1 MMILFFHGKLAISTV
16 LHIHIGVIR
25 TRLRAGCSGK
35 DATMGRTIS
44 ASSMTLCLVFGCI
57 FLGENAPPSRAQPA
71 AQLTV
76 ATSQPE
82 AEAADPQIQLLPP
95 PRIVEDMPFTS
106 SDGIPG
112 ALPISFL
119 VALRLSG
126 TRNLDIAQGREV
138 VNQFQANYARA
149 LASWL
154 PNFNIGSTY
163 TYHFGNIAKTEGNII
178 KANKDSLFVGGGP
191 SLVYSVTDMIYAPLV
206 ARQTTMA
213 SRAGMQRVTQETVQ
227 TVAGAYFNLLR
238 ARRRLA
244 RVEETLEFLTSDQP
258 AAARAKSKG
267 LLPLV
272 RNFVELKADVAL
284 RAELERVRVEVLKR
298 QEERAAAWQ
307 DLRIASAELARLLR
321 LDPEIPLWP
330 IEDFRFPLALPGDQW
345 STLDVPELINVALA
359 NRPELAENQ
368 ALVQAALRR
377 VQAARSRPFLPNVIV
392 NYNWGDFGGAP
403 DINTK
408 PTTFFSA
415 SGQINHFNTR
425 SDFDAALIWRL
436 QNLGMGDLANMREAA
451 ALHRQTQFRQM
462 QVQERIVAEI
472 VQAQESVRGWRQ
484 RLEITAR
491 SLFDAKGEPTGPVF
505 QALRLNFDRI
515 FNVPGTRPL
524 EVLDSIRGL
533 NDLLDSYG
541 QAATE
546 YERARFR
553 LLIALGLPAQQII
566 GPEGPPPPP
575 GSITP
580 NGP

>member
-1 MMILFFHGKLAISTV
+1 
-16 LHIHIGVIR
+16 
-25 TRLRAGCSGK
+25 
-35 DATMGRTIS
+35 MGRTIS
-44 ASSMTLCLVFGCI
+44 ASGMTLCLVLGLI
-57 FLGENAPPSRAQPA
+57 FLGESAPPSTAQPA
-71 AQLTV
+71 AQLTI
-76 ATSQPE
+76 ATSKPE
-82 AEAADPQIQLLPP
+82 PEPADPAIQVLPP
-95 PRIVEDMPFTS
+95 PRIVDDMPLIS
-106 SDGIPG
+106 GERIPD

-119 VALRLSG
+119 VAMRLSQ
-126 TRNLDIAQGREV
+126 TRNLDIAQAREV
-138 VNQFQANYARA
+138 VNQFQANYDRA
-149 LASWL
+149 LVAWL

-163 TYHFGNIAKTEGNII
+163 SNHQGNIQKTEGNII

-191 SLVYSVTDMIYAPLV
+191 TLVYSVTDMIYAPLV
-206 ARQTTMA
+206 ARQTDLA
-213 SRAGMQRVTQETVQ
+213 SQAGLQRVTQETVQ

-238 ARRRLA
+238 ARRRIA

-258 AAARAKSKG
+258 AASRAKSKG

-272 RNFVELKADVAL
+272 RNYVEAKAKQAL
-284 RAELERVRVEVLKR
+284 RAELERVRVEVLRR

-321 LDPEIPLWP
+321 LDPEVPLWP
-330 IEDFRFPLALPGDQW
+330 VEDFRFPLALPGDQW

-359 NRPELAENQ
+359 NRPELAEHE
-368 ALVQAALRR
+368 ALVRAALRR
-377 VQAARSRPFLPNVIV
+377 VQAARSRPFLPNMIV
-392 NYNWGDFGGAP
+392 SYNWGDFGGAP

-408 PTTFFSA
+408 PVTFFSA

-436 QNLGMGDLANMREAA
+436 QNLGLGDLANMREAA

-491 SLFDAKGEPTGPVF
+491 SLFDAKGNPTGPVF
-505 QALRLNFDRI
+505 QSLRLNFDRI
-515 FNVPGTRPL
+515 FNDPDNSRPL

-533 NDLLDSYG
+533 NDLLDSYA

-575 GSITP
+575 TQGTLPP
-580 NGP
+580 NQPK

>member
-1 MMILFFHGKLAISTV
+1 MRRK
-16 LHIHIGVIR
+16 
-25 TRLRAGCSGK
+25 
-35 DATMGRTIS
+35 IS
-44 ASSMTLCLVFGCI
+44 ASGMTLCVL
-57 FLGENAPPSRAQPA
+57 LGAVLLEGTLLRVGAQSGVRLSIA
-71 AQLTV
+71 
-76 ATSQPE
+76 SEQPE
-82 AEAADPQIQLLPP
+82 EKAAKPPTELPP
-95 PRIVEDMPFTS
+95 PRSLDAPIANGE
-106 SDGIPG
+106 GIPD
-112 ALPISFL
+112 AMPISFL
-119 VALRLSG
+119 VALRLSQ
-126 TRNLDIAQGREV
+126 TRNLDIAQGQEV
-138 VNQFQANYARA
+138 VNQFQANYSRA

-163 TYHFGNIAKTEGNII
+163 SYHQGNTQKTEGNII

-191 SLVYSVTDMIYAPLV
+191 TLIYSVTDMIYTPLV
-206 ARQTTMA
+206 ARQTAMA

-238 ARRRLA
+238 ARRRIA
-244 RVEETLEFLTSDQP
+244 RVEETLEFLTSNQP

-272 RNFVELKADVAL
+272 RDFVELKAKNAL
-284 RAELERVRVEVLKR
+284 KSELERVRVEVLKR
-298 QEERAAAWQ
+298 QEELRAGLQ
-307 DLRIASAELARLLR
+307 DLRLASAELARLLR
-321 LDPEIPLWP
+321 LDPEVLLWP
-330 IEDFRFPLALPGDQW
+330 VEDFRYPLALPGDQW
-345 STLDVPELINVALA
+345 STMQVPELINVALA

-377 VQAARSRPFLPNVIV
+377 VQAARARPFLPNMIV
-392 NYNWGDFGGAP
+392 SYNWGDFGGAP
-403 DINTK
+403 DINTVTVGGK
-408 PTTFFSA
+408 SITFFSA

-425 SDFDAALIWRL
+425 SDFDASLIWKL
-436 QNLGMGDLANMREAA
+436 QNMGLGDLANMREAA

-472 VQAQESVRGWRQ
+472 VQAQESVEGWRQ

-491 SLFDAKGEPTGPVF
+491 SLFDAKGNPTGPVF

-515 FNVPGTRPL
+515 FNDPDNSRPL

-575 GSITP
+575 RESPPPIIRLDQLR
-580 NGP
+580 